1 MLPYFR
7 SMEAFFNLSLP
18 KPWADLSDPQLL
30 FFFRQLAT
38 DKPMAEIQALCLC
51 QWINVLVR
59 CRLYGSVYLVQHGKQ
74 QATLTLHQF
83 VCAITAII
91 LLILRSF
98 QRKGLC
104 NSGLKAKSTTFVRNI
119 TTIRL
124 RSQFVILK
132 MNINM
137 TDKIGKKEATFAVP
151 YNGEDNND
159 YVDGKGFCC
168 NDGSLEAAQTR
179 ALARAAKNNFQEGD
193 TYEKMQFYYHPDH
206 LGSSSY
212 ITNLDGEVVQHIEY
226 VPFGEVFMEERNN
239 FTNRVVMKAMI
250 ILLVFSCLLFSC
262 SNNSREKSVDS
273 SELSN
278 IDYRLFQN
286 TPAWELAKAVQE
298 EDMDNFD
305 KIISENPQIINYQ
318 ESKYGNTLLML
329 TIINQQLKPFKALL
343 KKGAAVNTHNT
354 FDGTSPLIE
363 ACSSKYYNIIFTKIL
378 IEYGANINDIETGK
392 RRQENSTRLT
402 PLMAAS
408 KTGNLDLVRFLVS
421 NGADVN
427 YQNEFGQSALS
438 ESVMTDNYKVAYYLL
453 QNGAN
458 YNLPIFYRYDYS
470 IPIENSVPGDKGK
483 PMFLMDVL
491 KEDESDSY
499 TDEYKYKTLIID
511 FLKEQGG

>member
-1 MLPYFR
+1 MQCR
-7 SMEAFFNLSLP
+7 
-18 KPWADLSDPQLL
+18 
-30 FFFRQLAT
+30 T
-38 DKPMAEIQALCLC
+38 MA
-51 QWINVLVR
+51 R
-59 CRLYGSVYLVQHGKQ
+59 
-74 QATLTLHQF
+74 T
-83 VCAITAII
+83 
-91 LLILRSF
+91 
-98 QRKGLC
+98 
-104 NSGLKAKSTTFVRNI
+104 
-119 TTIRL
+119 
-124 RSQFVILK
+124 
-132 MNINM
+132 
-137 TDKIGKKEATFAVP
+137 
-151 YNGEDNND
+151 ND

-179 ALARAAKNNFQEGD
+179 AFARAAKNNFQEGD

-298 EDMDNFD
+298 EDMDKFD

-378 IEYGANINDIETGK
+378 IEYGANINDIVF
-392 RRQENSTRLT
+392 R
-402 PLMAAS
+402 
-408 KTGNLDLVRFLVS
+408 
-421 NGADVN
+421 
-427 YQNEFGQSALS
+427 AL
-438 ESVMTDNYKVAYYLL
+438 
-453 QNGAN
+453 
-458 YNLPIFYRYDYS
+458 
-470 IPIENSVPGDKGK
+470 
-483 PMFLMDVL
+483 
-491 KEDESDSY
+491 
-499 TDEYKYKTLIID
+499 
-511 FLKEQGG
+511 

>member
-1 MLPYFR
+1 MLLNMVMF
-7 SMEAFFNLSLP
+7 
-18 KPWADLSDPQLL
+18 K
-30 FFFRQLAT
+30 
-38 DKPMAEIQALCLC
+38 
-51 QWINVLVR
+51 V
-59 CRLYGSVYLVQHGKQ
+59 
-74 QATLTLHQF
+74 
-83 VCAITAII
+83 
-91 LLILRSF
+91 
-98 QRKGLC
+98 
-104 NSGLKAKSTTFVRNI
+104 
-119 TTIRL
+119 TICD
-124 RSQFVILK
+124 FGK

-137 TDKIGKKEATFAVP
+137 TDKIEKKEATFAVP

-168 NDGSLEAAQTR
+168 NDGSLEATQAR
-179 ALARAAKNNFQEGD
+179 ALSRAAKNNFLD
-193 TYEKMQFYYHPDH
+193 PDAYEKMQFYYHPDH

-212 ITNLDGEVVQHIEY
+212 ITNLEGEVVQHIEY

-239 FTNRVVMKAMI
+239 FINRVVMKAMI

-458 YNLPIFYRYDYS
+458 YNLPIFHRYDYS

-491 KEDESDSY
+491 KEDESDFY

-511 FLKEQGG
+511 FLKEQGVK

>member
-1 MLPYFR
+1 
-7 SMEAFFNLSLP
+7 
-18 KPWADLSDPQLL
+18 
-30 FFFRQLAT
+30 
-38 DKPMAEIQALCLC
+38 
-51 QWINVLVR
+51 
-59 CRLYGSVYLVQHGKQ
+59 
-74 QATLTLHQF
+74 
-83 VCAITAII
+83 
-91 LLILRSF
+91 
-98 QRKGLC
+98 
-104 NSGLKAKSTTFVRNI
+104 
-119 TTIRL
+119 
-124 RSQFVILK
+124 
-132 MNINM
+132 
-137 TDKIGKKEATFAVP
+137 
-151 YNGEDNND
+151 
-159 YVDGKGFCC
+159 
-168 NDGSLEAAQTR
+168 
-179 ALARAAKNNFQEGD
+179 
-193 TYEKMQFYYHPDH
+193 
-206 LGSSSY
+206 
-212 ITNLDGEVVQHIEY
+212 
-226 VPFGEVFMEERNN
+226 
-239 FTNRVVMKAMI
+239 
-250 ILLVFSCLLFSC
+250 
-262 SNNSREKSVDS
+262 
-273 SELSN
+273 
-278 IDYRLFQN
+278 
-286 TPAWELAKAVQE
+286 
-298 EDMDNFD
+298 MDNFD

-329 TIINQQLKPFKALL
+329 TITNQQLKPFKALL

-458 YNLPIFYRYDYS
+458 YNLPIFHRYDYS

-491 KEDESDSY
+491 KEDESDLY

-511 FLKEQGG
+511 FLKEQGVK